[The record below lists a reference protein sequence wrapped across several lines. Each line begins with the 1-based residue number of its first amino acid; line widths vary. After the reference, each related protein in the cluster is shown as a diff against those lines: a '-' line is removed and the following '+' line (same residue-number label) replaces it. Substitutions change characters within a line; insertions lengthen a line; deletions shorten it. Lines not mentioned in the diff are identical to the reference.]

1 MLKVLTVI
9 GARPQFIKACMLSNA
24 FSSESNIQEIIVHT
38 GQHYDENMSNVFL
51 KQLKLPNPHYFLG
64 TGSDTHGKQTAK
76 MLLKLEDI
84 IISEKPDIVLVYGD
98 TNSTLAGSLAASKL
112 HIPIAHVEAGL
123 RSYNKKMPE
132 EINRVLTDHL
142 STWLFCPSNTAV
154 KNLENEGITQGVYQ
168 TGDIMYDAV
177 LYYKNVALQKS
188 NILSNLKIAPKTYY
202 LATVHRAENTDN
214 PQRLTA
220 ILEAFRQINEIVL
233 FPLHPRTK
241 NKIKQ
246 WNLENLI
253 SSSNI
258 KIVEPLDYFDML
270 AVESQAGI
278 ILTDSGGVQKEAY
291 MLGVPCITLRDE
303 TEWVE
308 TVNSGWNHLTGA
320 DTEKI
325 LEATR
330 TISVPK
336 VHKPLFGDGETS
348 KLICKT
354 LIKFNKTI

>member
-24 FSSESNIQEIIVHT
+24 FSSESTIQEIIVHT

-51 KQLKLPNPHYFLG
+51 EQLKLPKPQYFLK

-76 MLLKLEDI
+76 MLSKLEDI
-84 IISEKPDIVLVYGD
+84 MMAEEPDIVLVYGD

-142 STWLFCPSNTAV
+142 STWLFCPSDTAV
-154 KNLENEGITQGVYQ
+154 KNLENEGLRQGVYQ

-177 LYYKNVALQKS
+177 LYYKNLALQKS
-188 NILSNLKIAPKTYY
+188 TILSDLNIIPKTYY

-258 KIVEPLDYFDML
+258 KIVDPLDYFDML
-270 AVESQAGI
+270 AVESQAKI

-291 MLGVPCITLRDE
+291 MLGIPCITLRDE
-303 TEWVE
+303 TEWIE
-308 TVNSGWNHLTGA
+308 TVDSGWNYLTGA
-320 DTEKI
+320 NMEKI
-325 LEATR
+325 LEAVR
-330 TISVPK
+330 IISVPK
-336 VHKPLFGDGETS
+336 IHPPLFGDGETS
-348 KLICKT
+348 KLICKN
-354 LIKFNKTI
+354 LMKLNKTI